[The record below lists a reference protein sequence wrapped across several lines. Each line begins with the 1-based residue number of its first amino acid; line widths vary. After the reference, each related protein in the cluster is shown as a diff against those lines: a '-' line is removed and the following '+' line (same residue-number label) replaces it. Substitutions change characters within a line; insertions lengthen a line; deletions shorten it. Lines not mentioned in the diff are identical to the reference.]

1 MRIVPALHR
10 VPSMNLLDLQARL
23 RRLEELSRGLAREVS
38 LWKECNDPLLYLE
51 RKAYLNG
58 IMDALTG
65 VETARVTLARVR
77 QRLGD
82 KIV

>member
-1 MRIVPALHR
+1 
-10 VPSMNLLDLQARL
+10 MNLVDLQARL
-23 RRLEELSRGLAREVS
+23 RRLEDLSRGLTKEVS